1 MQSSRCTSPRYLV
14 DGLRLMPVRDWKK
27 LTFYYFAD
35 SYINFNPLV
44 TDLFKIYKT
53 RIWMSAISQLSL
65 PAPSAGLQ
73 LPVGRGPG
81 AFISDLDLRSTEQ
94 PRGPS
99 DYIPYYDSSMGQ
111 SRAGQIIGEHGHE
124 SNMISREGAQ
134 PSGSQPFQPRNL
146 AARSIEQLSSHYG
159 QIGQPI
165 LTPGASFGQLPYSST
180 PAPQVPYG
188 QSADLRNGQRPV
200 RNGQQDWLQSFQS
213 MTLG

>member
-1 MQSSRCTSPRYLV
+1 M
-14 DGLRLMPVRDWKK
+14 
-27 LTFYYFAD
+27 TFYYFAD

-81 AFISDLDLRSTEQ
+81 AFSSDLDLRTTEQ

-99 DYIPYYDSSMGQ
+99 DYTPYFDSSVGQ
-111 SRAGQIIGEHGHE
+111 SRAGRVIGDHGHE
-124 SNMISREGAQ
+124 SNMNAGEGAQ
-134 PSGSQPFQPRNL
+134 PFGDQPFLPRNL
-146 AARSIEQLSSHYG
+146 AAARSTEQLSNSYG
-159 QIGQPI
+159 QIGQPT
-165 LTPGASFGQLPYSST
+165 LTQGASFGQLPYSS
-180 PAPQVPYG
+180 VPTQHIAYG
-188 QSADLRNGQRPV
+188 QSADLSNGQRPT
-200 RNGQQDWLQSFQS
+200 RSGQQDWLQSFQS